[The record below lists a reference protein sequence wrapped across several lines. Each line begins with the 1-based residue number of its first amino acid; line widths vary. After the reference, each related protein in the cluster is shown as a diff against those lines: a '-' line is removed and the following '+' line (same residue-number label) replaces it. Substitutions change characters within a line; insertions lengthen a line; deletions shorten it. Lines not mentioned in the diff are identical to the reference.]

1 MTQFLSRKAQSI
13 EPYVAGEQPMTQDL
27 IKLNTN
33 ENPYPPSPRVAEAV
47 ASQVGFLRLYPE
59 IDCETLRKIIA
70 AREGLSPN
78 QVFLGNGSDEVLSL
92 SFPAFFNPDEPVR
105 FPSVTYSFYK
115 VYAELF
121 GIPYQ
126 AVPMKP
132 GFAVDVDALTEGSG
146 GVILAN
152 PNAPTT
158 IQLPLDA
165 IEKLAQR
172 QLEKGKVLLVDEAY
186 VSFGDQPSA
195 ATLVNQY
202 PNLVVTRTMSK
213 DHSLAG
219 LRVGYAL
226 AQHPLIEG
234 LCNVKD
240 SFNSY
245 PVDRLAIAGAAASL
259 RDEEYFQTHLEMVK
273 KTRQTF
279 TEELRARGFETPDSS
294 ANFVFTKPCGIE
306 GKKLFDELRKRN
318 ILVRRWN
325 DPQISEWLRITIGTD
340 EQMAKVIRAIDEII
354 RKNV

>member
-47 ASQVGFLRLYPE
+47 ASQVGSLRLYPE

-70 AREGLSPN
+70 AREGLSPD

-126 AVPMKP
+126 TVPMKP

-158 IQLPLDA
+158 IQLPLDV

-202 PNLVVTRTMSK
+202 PNLVVTRTMR
-213 DHSLAG
+213 L
-219 LRVGYAL
+219 GY
-226 AQHPLIEG
+226 
-234 LCNVKD
+234 
-240 SFNSY
+240 
-245 PVDRLAIAGAAASL
+245 
-259 RDEEYFQTHLEMVK
+259 
-273 KTRQTF
+273 
-279 TEELRARGFETPDSS
+279 
-294 ANFVFTKPCGIE
+294 
-306 GKKLFDELRKRN
+306 
-318 ILVRRWN
+318 
-325 DPQISEWLRITIGTD
+325 
-340 EQMAKVIRAIDEII
+340 
-354 RKNV
+354 